1 MANFILSAFSDE
13 CGEASLAGQMAAC
26 KANGIT
32 HMELRGF
39 GKELNIN
46 ILSAAQA
53 KEMKRELD
61 DAGMCVGSI
70 GSAYG
75 KINIKDDFAPH
86 FEAFKRT
93 IEVANIFCAPY
104 IRLFSF
110 YFEAEDDHAIQ
121 RERVLSQVQAMADY
135 AFANGVQACHENEKG
150 IYGDTADRC
159 LDLLQTCSH
168 LRGVFDPANFIQCG
182 EDTLRAFEMLE
193 PYTEYM
199 HIKDALYADSS
210 VVPAGK
216 GDGNVKTILAK
227 IAARSGNVMLTLEPH
242 LQVFEGLQNLE
253 TGGETKRAM
262 PAGVYESHAASF
274 KAAADALHGLLAEI
288 GA

>member
-13 CGEASLAGQMAAC
+13 CGEASLAGQIAAC

-39 GKELNIN
+39 GKELTIN
-46 ILSAAQA
+46 TLTPAQA
-53 KEMKRELD
+53 KEMRLELD
-61 DAGMCVGSI
+61 DSGMFVGSI

-86 FEAFKRT
+86 FEAYKRT
-93 IEVANIFCAPY
+93 IEVANILGAPY
-104 IRLFSF
+104 IRMFSF
-110 YFEAEDDHAIQ
+110 YFDADDDYAAQ
-121 RERVLSQVQAMADY
+121 RDRVLSQVQAMADY
-135 AFANGVQACHENEKG
+135 AFENGVQACHENEKG
-150 IYGDTADRC
+150 IYGDMADRC
-159 LDLLQTCSH
+159 LDLLQNCSH
-168 LRGVFDPANFIQCG
+168 LRGVFDPANFVQCG
-182 EDTLRAFEMLE
+182 EDTLHAIKLLE

-199 HIKDALYADSS
+199 HIKDAMYADSS

-216 GDGNVKTILAK
+216 GEGNVKAILQK
-227 IAARSGNVMLTLEPH
+227 MAARSGDVMLTLEPH
-242 LQVFEGLQNLE
+242 LQVFDGLQNLE

-274 KAAADALHGLLAEI
+274 KAAADALHSLLAEI